1 MNKIDS
7 LIYSTPSCTT
17 CDGEGWLPY
26 DNTHCY
32 RTNITTPTPP
42 VSILPAIRVGFF
54 DRISTLLYEPGF
66 NTDGSGTNTSL
77 TTPNVWGISPPN
89 RCAVWPTNNWFYSPP
104 LNTWI
109 GFSVCLDG
117 IVETK
122 TYYVGVGGDNFFR
135 LSLDNVELLN
145 NYATWPGPP
154 TPVPDSNYRYWHIY
168 PIEIG
173 AGNHTL
179 EVWGLNTN
187 GPGGVGCE
195 IYNNTLS
202 ELTGA
207 TNLNQLDIIF
217 STSGFTQFTV
227 VQDTSGNYISSGYTC
242 PSGYVY
248 SVCDG
253 NCVQYEYCEVT
264 TTPDCSLCDPLYTWS
279 TFNSTTCFTFAEE
292 IPIPPTTTITLSSS
306 TNILYSQYGAKI
318 YASNYLK
325 SGIGNVIF
333 QGTSSAWK
341 NVGMNLTDGPMNRCS
356 IWNSTSNEPYN
367 TWVGVST
374 CLEGEELGKEFYL
387 GIGSNDFFRVVINGE
402 EILNNFTGS
411 IINEPFVY
419 WHVFPITL
427 YSGNNIIEV
436 FGLNISNAGGF
447 GCEIYDNTF
456 SELSSASVY
465 GDLNVVFTT
474 NGITEANVVQDLN
487 GDYLTSGNTCPSG
500 YYYSS
505 CDNMCVEKLYCTEDD
520 ECGCLNVRT
529 DIEDIISS
537 TGNTLYSN
545 NTLYVDYLSC
555 DLTPTTQ
562 EIISNGYYCYCTT
575 RLTGCLLCDGEGW
588 LPYDDTRCYR
598 TTTTSYTAPT
608 SPYSAVRTY
617 NSVFSSDS
625 TRFYDTYNN
634 DGSGTYISIGTTP
647 VWKNSTSSST
657 DGPMNRCSI
666 WTSAGISPTPLNTWV
681 GLSDCLEG
689 FTEEKTYYIG
699 IGADNFYRLTIDG
712 GNLLNL
718 DNYTPGVPPV
728 FESFGNWHVY
738 PVVIGPGSHVI
749 EMWGLNTLGPAGFAC
764 EIYDN
769 TLSELTGAT
778 NVNQLNIIFSTSGY
792 TQFTVVQDTNGN
804 YLPEGYSCPSGY
816 VYSVCD
822 GNCIQY
828 EYCDTTISDVEL
840 YYYKD
845 DVKQTSVTSSYI
857 LTDDSCLTSEDCCED
872 ICNVTG
878 YCISNTSNE
887 YYNDF
892 YVESGLYNGRPH
904 WVGESNGYVIYY
916 STSPSQWCL
925 STSTGG
931 PCLLSGKSPCNSVCP
946 DLCDDIIYEGYCTT
960 TTTIYTPDCSTLD
973 FSAIFDCDV
982 DPTPTTTTTTTPPT
996 TTTTTTAPPCVISV
1010 DAEISTYTITPTTTT
1025 TTTISI
1031 TEVVRNCNFNG
1042 SVTFNTINDSLNCPT
1057 SKKFQDCYNGTI
1069 YYTMDI
1075 VKTPSNLPLVESMVY
1090 EATVNGTNKCLAYM
1104 GKTES
1109 VSGNMNIVI
1118 LSESHGDI
1126 NTDGCLNCN
1135 S

>member
-1 MNKIDS
+1 MPFNC
-7 LIYSTPSCTT
+7 ST
-17 CDGEGWLPY
+17 
-26 DNTHCY
+26 
-32 RTNITTPTPP
+32 
-42 VSILPAIRVGFF
+42 
-54 DRISTLLYEPGF
+54 
-66 NTDGSGTNTSL
+66 
-77 TTPNVWGISPPN
+77 
-89 RCAVWPTNNWFYSPP
+89 
-104 LNTWI
+104 
-109 GFSVCLDG
+109 
-117 IVETK
+117 
-122 TYYVGVGGDNFFR
+122 
-135 LSLDNVELLN
+135 
-145 NYATWPGPP
+145 
-154 TPVPDSNYRYWHIY
+154 
-168 PIEIG
+168 
-173 AGNHTL
+173 
-179 EVWGLNTN
+179 
-187 GPGGVGCE
+187 
-195 IYNNTLS
+195 
-202 ELTGA
+202 
-207 TNLNQLDIIF
+207 
-217 STSGFTQFTV
+217 
-227 VQDTSGNYISSGYTC
+227 
-242 PSGYVY
+242 
-248 SVCDG
+248 
-253 NCVQYEYCEVT
+253 
-264 TTPDCSLCDPLYTWS
+264 CDPLYTWS
-279 TFNSTTCFTFAEE
+279 GFNETTCFTFAQDV
-292 IPIPPTTTITLSSS
+292 PTPPVTTITLSSS
-306 TNILYSQYGAKI
+306 TNILYSQYGTKI

-411 IINEPFVY
+411 IINEPFIY

-436 FGLNISNAGGF
+436 FGLNTSNTGGF

-520 ECGCLNVRT
+520 ECGCLNVRS
-529 DIEDIISS
+529 DIEDLISS

-555 DLTPTTQ
+555 DITPTTQ

-575 RLTGCLLCDGEGW
+575 RLSGCLLCEGEGW

-598 TTTTSYTAPT
+598 TNTTSPT
-608 SPYSAVRTY
+608 PPSSPLNVVRVSESFYSE
-617 NSVFSSDS
+617 FG
-625 TRFYDTYNN
+625 TRFYNN
-634 DGSGTYISIGTTP
+634 GFNVNGTGTYAATSSTIPIWDSG
-647 VWKNSTSSST
+647 NSTIQ
-657 DGPMNRCSI
+657 GPLNRCGI
-666 WTSAGISPTPLNTWV
+666 WTSSGTPAPPFNTWIGFSV
-681 GLSDCLEG
+681 CLEG
-689 FTEEKTYYIG
+689 IEETKTYYVAVAG
-699 IGADNFYRLTIDG
+699 DNNFRITLDGDTIVNTKDG
-712 GNLLNL
+712 PYDDSVNAFK
-718 DNYTPGVPPV
+718 Y
-728 FESFGNWHVY
+728 WHVY
-738 PVVIGPGSHVI
+738 PVEIGSGTHILEV
-749 EMWGLNTLGPAGFAC
+749 WGLNNGSYGSFGC

-769 TLSELTGAT
+769 SLSELTGAT
-778 NVNQLNIIFSTSGY
+778 SVGDIDIIFSTSGY

-804 YLPEGYSCPSGY
+804 YLSSGYTCPSGY

-822 GNCIQY
+822 GECVEY
-828 EYCDTTISDVEL
+828 EFCDIIDSSIEL

-845 DVKQTSVTSSYI
+845 DVKQTSVTSSYV

-892 YVESGLYNGRPH
+892 YIESGLYNGRPH

-982 DPTPTTTTTTTPPT
+982 DPTPTTTTTTIPPT

-1025 TTTISI
+1025 TTTTPII
-1031 TEVVRNCNFNG
+1031 EVIRNCNFNG

-1075 VKTPSNLPLVESMVY
+1075 VKTPSNLPIVESMVY